1 MQILVLVSLDCL
13 SPSELMM
20 SLPSSPQAKHLW
32 RTVCQILG
40 MILYEA
46 VGLSES
52 LLRMVHFVSA
62 GDCPGGVQAA

>member
-20 SLPSSPQAKHLW
+20 SLPSSPQAKHLC
-32 RTVCQILG
+32 TVCQILG
-40 MILYEA
+40 MILYEV